1 MKFIYKNNKK
11 KSISCN
17 MCGKTVE
24 FEEGLLKDD
33 FFEATKDWGY
43 FSKKDLQT
51 HRFNLCEDCYDS
63 MVDKFVIPMTI
74 IDKKEA
80 L

>member
-1 MKFIYKNNKK
+1 VLQLDVNPSLSANVTE
-11 KSISCN
+11 N
-17 MCGKTVE
+17 QQ
-24 FEEGLLKDD
+24 L
-33 FFEATKDWGY
+33 TKDWGY